1 LELDV
6 GVVHLNS
13 RYNPPASTTEC
24 HSVQVHASDR
34 TKSRLCSGR
43 ARRIAEALDA
53 AHERG
58 VIHRDLKPANIK
70 ITPGG
75 LVKVLDFGLAKVLE
89 SAVGGAAGGQH
100 LSMSPTRSAQATYAG
115 VILGTAAYM
124 SPEQARGRPVDQRT
138 DIWAFGCVLFEML
151 TGTRAFDGEDVSETL
166 ARIIERE
173 PDWTRVPSQIR
184 LLLKSCLQKD
194 RKKRLQAIGDMHLL
208 LDDPSPSEAIASR
221 PRAVRT
227 PWVIAAGAMLGVALL
242 ALVTR

>member
-1 LELDV
+1 
-6 GVVHLNS
+6 
-13 RYNPPASTTEC
+13 
-24 HSVQVHASDR
+24 
-34 TKSRLCSGR
+34 
-43 ARRIAEALDA
+43 
-53 AHERG
+53 
-58 VIHRDLKPANIK
+58 
-70 ITPGG
+70 
-75 LVKVLDFGLAKVLE
+75 
-89 SAVGGAAGGQH
+89 
-100 LSMSPTRSAQATYAG
+100 
-115 VILGTAAYM
+115 
-124 SPEQARGRPVDQRT
+124 
-138 DIWAFGCVLFEML
+138 ML

-166 ARIIERE
+166 ARVIERE